1 MSLSKNH
8 FIAAESIGTMLF
20 AGAAET
26 FPYVDGKRGTMSDGI
41 RIDVLLSDH
50 EMERLSVKIAGLT
63 AVPEI
68 KPLTPIEFNDLRVS
82 AYVSEKWLKFK
93 AVASGVK
100 QIDRGVKS

>member
-8 FIAAESIGTMLF
+8 FVAAESIGTMLF

-26 FPYVDGKRGTMSDGI
+26 YPYVDGKRGTTSDGI

-50 EMERLSVKIAGLT
+50 EMERLSVKIAGGS
-63 AVPEI
+63 AMPEI
-68 KPLTPIEFNDLRVS
+68 KPLTPVEFTDLKVT
-82 AYVSEKWLKFK
+82 AYVSDKWLKFK

-100 QIDRGVKS
+100 PLDRGMKN